1 LLAVLF
7 ATHIGPVLQQ
17 KILGAFKD
25 LFIVCGR
32 LAVLTVSD
40 FIDDAA
46 KGGHDMKLV
55 KDDMG
60 LRQFFLTA
68 LMYGSHMSMTMAS
81 IDFRCLAVS

>member
-1 LLAVLF
+1 VLLA
-7 ATHIGPVLQQ
+7 AHIGPVLEQQ
-17 KILGAFKD
+17 ILGAFKD
-25 LFIVCGR
+25 ILVVCGR

-46 KGGHDMKLV
+46 KGGYDMELV

-60 LRQFFLTA
+60 LWQFFLTA

>member
-1 LLAVLF
+1 
-7 ATHIGPVLQQ
+7 
-17 KILGAFKD
+17 
-25 LFIVCGR
+25 
-32 LAVLTVSD
+32 
-40 FIDDAA
+40 
-46 KGGHDMKLV
+46 MELV